1 MFRRVGDI
9 SEKLKDPTA
18 NSILHLDFNSFSEA
32 EKALFRKVQEIE
44 EEFRKTG
51 NENLLFE
58 NADLLL
64 KPSEIIMT
72 RITELYCY
80 VIKTLLACDEKREI
94 VDYFFKL
101 HFYNFEIDLVE
112 CLTNVRKNW
121 SDKDREEFL
130 ADVKR
135 NDVHPFRIPRGF
147 DECYCKELGAS
158 MEAKDS
164 DEKSEQS
171 LKSQ

>member
-1 MFRRVGDI
+1 MFRRVENV

-18 NSILHLDFNSFSEA
+18 NNILHLDFNSFSEA
-32 EKALFRKVQEIE
+32 EKSLFRKVQEIE
-44 EEFRKTG
+44 EEFQKTG
-51 NENLLFE
+51 NENLLLE

-64 KPSEIIMT
+64 KPSEVIMT

-112 CLTNVRKNW
+112 CLAHVHNW
-121 SDKDREEFL
+121 SDKEKEEFL
-130 ADVKR
+130 ADVRK

-147 DECYCKELGAS
+147 DESYCKQLGAL
-158 MEAKDS
+158 MQTKYS
-164 DEKSEQS
+164 DEKSEQN
-171 LKSQ
+171 LESQ